1 MPLRIQ
7 TGPTAGD
14 TGAVGFVAGQRQ
26 YQDQQRSIER
36 QLRQNE
42 LQTTLGGMQSLQG
55 FMQPFVQ
62 NAIAK
67 QTAQW
72 QSDMAMK
79 ETKKK
84 FDWLTSEEYADA
96 NARARVFNEQ
106 AGHRESQGFWQK
118 ASAELRSKGPA
129 ASGVANGHGLSLKYG
144 GGDGTLTE
152 QQLKGGLAQISQR
165 LERIG
170 GVSANAGLTDVQ
182 KLQAGLTSVNGQT
195 VHVGEGGRV
204 TQINDQHA
212 DNYLK
217 LVATGAAHQRLV
229 ADSNMKSKTTAHA
242 KALEKAMAANI
253 TDEDEL
259 RKILDIAVNTA
270 PQQQI
275 SPQWQAIF
283 DQMTP
288 FLKKQMGL
296 PPDSLPPPPPDFA
309 GEGAGEGAG
318 ERRIPLPPEQMF
330 HSGTQQPHRE
340 PSHRELFDLAA
351 GDPGTNQG
359 VFRQLAKDPEQDN
372 RRLMREEEDRRN
384 WTADPENR
392 KASKKMRSN
401 FEDPSWGRVVGLIGN
416 TEFAGL
422 SSTRFTLSDAEGEGS
437 RPSVKSSD
445 TIGPEQAQSV
455 LAYIRQVNE
464 EERGIQGDAPVVGGG
479 YSVGPTRLSAQK
491 LLLREVAIEWLLK
504 NAQHVLLSLDR
515 HRSNGGKGL
524 PVLGKGTDHEGELI
538 PFPSSWAGK
547 QLEEMFG
554 PRF

>member
-55 FMQPFVQ
+55 FMQPFMQ

-79 ETKKK
+79 EAKKK
-84 FDWLTSEEYADA
+84 FEWMSSEDYAET
-96 NARARVFNEQ
+96 NARARLFSEQ
-106 AGHRESQGFWQK
+106 AGHRASREFWQK
-118 ASAELRSKGPA
+118 ASGELRSKGPA

-152 QQLKGGLAQISQR
+152 KQLMGGLAQISQR
-165 LERIG
+165 MERIG

-182 KLQAGLTSVNGQT
+182 KFQKGLTSVNGQT
-195 VHVGEGGRV
+195 VHLGEGGRV
-204 TQINDQHA
+204 TQIDNQH
-212 DNYLK
+212 DINFLK
-217 LVATGAAHQRLV
+217 LVGEGVAYQRMV

-275 SPQWQAIF
+275 SPQWAAIF

-330 HSGTQQPHRE
+330 HSGTQQPLE
-340 PSHRELFDLAA
+340 PTHRELWEIAS
-351 GDPGTNQG
+351 GDPATNQG
-359 VFRQLAKDPEQDN
+359 LPRQLAQDPEQGN
-372 RRLMREEEDRRN
+372 QRLLKEEADRRN

-392 KASKKMRSN
+392 KASEKMRSN
-401 FEDPSWGRVVGLIGN
+401 FDDPSWGRVVGLIGN

-491 LLLREVAIEWLLK
+491 LLLREAAIDWLLK
-504 NAQHVLLSLDR
+504 NSEHVLLSLDR
-515 HRSNGGKGL
+515 HRRKGGKGL

-538 PFPSSWAGK
+538 PFPPTWAGK